1 MMKTTPSQPERRRIK
16 LKALLPHS
24 LQPLYYTAT
33 TQDEDDRLLDDLR
46 QHGQRDA
53 IVVVPKKR
61 NGRWIHIIL
70 DGHRRV
76 RAAEVLGWASLN
88 AIIRWDLAEADD
100 SVIESEFLQ
109 YNLNR
114 RHLHQI
120 DRARIA
126 LRQFQIERKRPRGE
140 VRPWD
145 EHEARERVG
154 KAIGMCGRN
163 LSRYFRLL
171 LAPLEIQNA
180 VRDGRLALVLGEKVS
195 WLTKP
200 QQAEI
205 AKRIRADENAKSVV
219 GEYIAPANGRHRKAE
234 DAFVGFA
241 KDLERALADLEDR
254 PDEIYRVTLK
264 EHRPLLDRARKLLTK
279 LIAEG
284 RKKPGDIAEL
294 FRGPNAHGAQEY
306 FGDMV

>member
-1 MMKTTPSQPERRRIK
+1 MKKTIPSQPERQRLK
-16 LKALLPHS
+16 LKVLHPHP
-24 LQPLYYTAT
+24 LQASYYSPTSK
-33 TQDEDDRLLDDLR
+33 DEDDRFVEALR
-46 QHGQRDA
+46 PGQRDA
-53 IVVVPKKR
+53 IVVVPIKGKP
-61 NGRWIHIIL
+61 GHYVIF

-76 RAAEVLGWASLN
+76 WAAGVLGWDGLI
-88 AIIRWDLAEADD
+88 AIIRWDLADADD

-126 LRQFQIERKRPRGE
+126 LRQFQIQKKRPRGE

-180 VRDGRLALVLGEKVS
+180 VRDGKLALVLGEKAS
-195 WLTKP
+195 WLTK
-200 QQAEI
+200 QQQDEI
-205 AKRIRADENAKSVV
+205 AGRIRAGENAKQVIRD
-219 GEYIAPANGRHRKAE
+219 YITPADGRHRKAE

-254 PDEIYRVTLK
+254 PDQVYRVTLK
-264 EHRPLLDRARKLLTK
+264 EHTPLLDRGRKLLTK

-284 RKKPGDIAEL
+284 RKKPGSLARLMNESNDEQQ
-294 FRGPNAHGAQEY
+294 GDQQY
-306 FGDMV
+306 FGTEA